1 RVVEPEHPAVLVEL
15 RPERLPGMAVV
26 ALAETEVD
34 RADVV
39 PAVRVGARGD
49 EPLDLSGVG
58 GAARRVVD
66 AAARRRV
73 DGPRADVGR
82 AEGRTRVVLDGEPGG
97 VREAGHG
104 GLRGNVPRHGSA
116 DDLS

>member
-1 RVVEPEHPAVLVEL
+1 DSDAGGGRAGAFDRRPAQPQLYAARRQHRVRPRRPFGPLACVRVVEPEHPAVLVEL

-58 GAARRVVD
+58 GAARRV
-66 AAARRRV
+66 
-73 DGPRADVGR
+73 
-82 AEGRTRVVLDGEPGG
+82 
-97 VREAGHG
+97 
-104 GLRGNVPRHGSA
+104 
-116 DDLS
+116 